1 MARLTQQIWLGIA
14 LWVGSIHPS
23 FGAPLSLEVQKARVK
38 AGYDRTNRVSA
49 LRSAG
54 VRAIP
59 ENRFE
64 QTLLLLHAAKQSS
77 ERLDMLQDVPF
88 VERARVAVLA
98 QRKLSHDTKAQ
109 KKSDARQLREERL
122 AHAGRFAPAMDL
134 THETKLSNPEM
145 PAFSALVQQLG
156 GKKTLA
162 GFKIIGIQHLLG
174 STGGLARALTASGA
188 RAEDTML
195 LGKMYSQNEH
205 VMNELSADGFQIHES
220 RSEPDLSSSWGR
232 GPKNRQSEILN
243 ALDEITGGGH
253 GHPVDRSHRYLV
265 IDDGGDLLEQIN
277 EHYPQLHDRIVGVEQ
292 TTRGIRKLEKM
303 NLNFPVVTVGDAVEK
318 TEHESPMIG
327 RSLALIGD
335 KRLDRIRKQG
345 YDLGREILIVGA
357 AGSVGRAAVK
367 AYKQLGYHVRIYD
380 TRTAEAAALAKAEGV
395 ELEPTFDGALSRAKV
410 LLSLTG
416 TQTIGDRELELLPH
430 GAILMNGA
438 SSATEIKEQELP
450 DSPQVEFVGPAF
462 LKIVQLR
469 MANTLDDAYDR
480 QVRVFAGRNLD
491 IGGQRPLSGFGVRSQ
506 HDVIMRLASGKELLL
521 VNQGQVI
528 NFEANASVDPIPPR
542 YIQLTRGL
550 LYMAAIQA
558 AKTSTPGMHKLDPA
572 AARTYRETVDHDLAR
587 THESLT
593 TPTFQ

>member
-1 MARLTQQIWLGIA
+1 MARLTHRIWLGIA
-14 LWVGSIHPS
+14 LLVGSIHPS
-23 FGAPLSLEVQKARVK
+23 FAAPLSLEVQNARAK
-38 AGYDRTNRVSA
+38 SAYDRKDREHL
-49 LRSAG
+49 LRTVAG
-54 VRAIP
+54 LRTVP
-59 ENRFE
+59 DNRFE
-64 QTLLLLHAAKQSS
+64 QNLALLDHAQKAQPNGIVLNLSLIQK
-77 ERLDMLQDVPF
+77 
-88 VERARVAVLA
+88 ARQQQLA
-98 QRKLSHDTKAQ
+98 QRKLSHDTKSQ
-109 KKSDARQLREERL
+109 KKSAARQLREERL
-122 AHAGRFAPAMDL
+122 GQTGRFAPAMDL
-134 THETKLSNPEM
+134 MHETKLSNPEM
-145 PAFSALVQQLG
+145 PAFSALVRELA

-162 GFKIIGIQHLLG
+162 GFKVIGIQHLLG

-205 VMNELSADGFQIHES
+205 VMNELTADGFKIHES

-232 GPKNRQSEILN
+232 GSKNRQNEILD

-253 GHPVDRSHRYLV
+253 GRPVDRSHRYLV

-277 EHYPQLHDRIVGVEQ
+277 EHFPQLHDRIVGVEQ

-303 NLNFPVVTVGDAVEK
+303 NLKFPVVTVGDAVEK

-380 TRTAEAAALAKAEGV
+380 TRTAEAATLAKAEGV

-450 DSPQVEFVGPAF
+450 AGPQIEFVGPASS
-462 LKIVQLR
+462 KIAQLR
-469 MANTLDDAYDR
+469 MANTLDEAYDR

-506 HDVIMRLASGKELLL
+506 HDVIMRLASGKEVLL

-572 AARTYRETVDHDLAR
+572 AARTYRETVDRDLAR